1 MITVIGTHE
10 VKDAKTWKVGFD
22 ADEVNRAKAGVKV
35 TGVYASVENPNW
47 ITISM
52 EFPSKE
58 VLDGMMSNPDMQK
71 TMAEAGVIGKPEFK
85 VFTTLN

>member
-10 VKDAKTWKVGFD
+10 VNDAKTWKVGFD
-22 ADEVNRAKAGVKV
+22 ADETNRAAAGVKV
-35 TGVYASVENPNW
+35 NGVYASHENPNM

-58 VLDGMMSNPDMQK
+58 VLDGMMNNPDMQK
-71 TMAEAGVIGKPEFK
+71 TMADAGVIGKPEFK
-85 VFTTLN
+85 VLTKI

>member
-1 MITVIGTHE
+1 MITVIGKHE

-22 ADEVNRAKAGVKV
+22 ADEANRAKAGVKV
-35 TGVYASVENPNW
+35 NGVYSSIENPNM

-52 EFPSKE
+52 DFPNKE

-71 TMAEAGVIGKPEFK
+71 TMAEAGVIGKPEFH
-85 VFTTLN
+85 VFTKI

>member
-22 ADEVNRAKAGVKV
+22 ADKVNRANAGVKLN
-35 TGVYASVENPNW
+35 GVYASLENPNN

-52 EFPSKE
+52 DFPSVE
-58 VLDGMMSNPDMQK
+58 AFEGMMNSPELQK

-85 VFTTLN
+85 VLTEI

>member
-22 ADEVNRAKAGVKV
+22 ADETNRANFGVKV
-35 TGVYASVENPNW
+35 NGVYASVENPNM

-52 EFPSKE
+52 QFPNKE
-58 VLDGMMSNPDMQK
+58 VLDGMMNNPEMQK
-71 TMAEAGVIGKPEFK
+71 TMAEAGVIGEPEFK
-85 VFTTLN
+85 VLSEI